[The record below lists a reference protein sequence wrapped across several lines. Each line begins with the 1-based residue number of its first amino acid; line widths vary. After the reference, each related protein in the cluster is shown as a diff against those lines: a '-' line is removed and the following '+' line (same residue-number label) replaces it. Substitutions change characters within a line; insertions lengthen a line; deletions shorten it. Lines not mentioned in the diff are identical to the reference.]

1 MSIPRPICS
10 ASPTN
15 HRLVSFV
22 VVAAV
27 AASPVVAVFFVGAAA
42 AVVGVVAA
50 ASAAVISFAV
60 ASGCCHC
67 RHGQQDS
74 MFILPSNFALKSELR
89 HVVRSLRHSIR

>member
-1 MSIPRPICS
+1 M
-10 ASPTN
+10 
-15 HRLVSFV
+15 SFV

-60 ASGCCHC
+60 ASGWTFLRSAVAHAVIV
-67 RHGQQDS
+67 GAVIVAMDS
-74 MFILPSNFALKSELR
+74 KIRCSFCLQT
-89 HVVRSLRHSIR
+89 SL

>member
-42 AVVGVVAA
+42 AAVVGVVAA

-60 ASGCCHC
+60 ASGWTFLRSAVAHAVIV
-67 RHGQQDS
+67 GAVIVAMDS
-74 MFILPSNFALKSELR
+74 KIRCSFCLQT
-89 HVVRSLRHSIR
+89 SL